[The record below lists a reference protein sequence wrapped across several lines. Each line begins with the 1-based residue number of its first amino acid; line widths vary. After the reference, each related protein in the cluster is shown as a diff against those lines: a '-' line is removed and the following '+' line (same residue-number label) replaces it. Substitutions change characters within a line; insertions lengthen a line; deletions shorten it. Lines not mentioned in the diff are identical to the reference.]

1 MQLYFSTLGFRY
13 FEFRF
18 IYERIPNRIRI
29 RIFGI
34 FVLALVEISLISSI
48 LPLHRSILLL
58 NDLKVPVITQVFVI
72 FISVAY
78 LTDAPVFQ

>member
-1 MQLYFSTLGFRY
+1 MQLYFLTLGFRY

-34 FVLALVEISLISSI
+34 FVLALV
-48 LPLHRSILLL
+48 
-58 NDLKVPVITQVFVI
+58 LKRF
-72 FISVAY
+72 
-78 LTDAPVFQ
+78 FQDVEFLEAIHFYSNPYTVKYHHDGCY

>member
-34 FVLALVEISLISSI
+34 FVLALINCSV
-48 LPLHRSILLL
+48 
-58 NDLKVPVITQVFVI
+58 NYAVICKKSDGRGYVTVYIIYIQ
-72 FISVAY
+72 
-78 LTDAPVFQ
+78 

>member
-34 FVLALVEISLISSI
+34 FVLALLKLPIFNEVVRHMYNNLVQLPI
-48 LPLHRSILLL
+48 LSAHSWLCTRS
-58 NDLKVPVITQVFVI
+58 
-72 FISVAY
+72 A
-78 LTDAPVFQ
+78 

>member
-34 FVLALVEISLISSI
+34 FVLALQYIQLIVYCILEGLTDSI
-48 LPLHRSILLL
+48 QICMINDKGIKTVILL
-58 NDLKVPVITQVFVI
+58 VPFLPRVQNNE
-72 FISVAY
+72 
-78 LTDAPVFQ
+78 

>member
-34 FVLALVEISLISSI
+34 FVLALVKSDTYVRGNLEI
-48 LPLHRSILLL
+48 
-58 NDLKVPVITQVFVI
+58 VIHKNI
-72 FISVAY
+72 
-78 LTDAPVFQ
+78 

>member
-18 IYERIPNRIRI
+18 IYERIPNQIRI

-34 FVLALVEISLISSI
+34 FVLALYRRAQNFDGDEFDEFVAIRRFLASMTQFVK
-48 LPLHRSILLL
+48 ILLV
-58 NDLKVPVITQVFVI
+58 NF
-72 FISVAY
+72 S
-78 LTDAPVFQ
+78 